1 MMHYESVTTS
11 WSSTPKNGKVH
22 GQRNTVRIENG
33 KGVKR
38 TEALNAAGSVIETN
52 TKHLKQNEIASI
64 ANGTFVPGLWS
75 DCGLKCMSRN
85 AARKQKK
92 TKTRRTTKKR

>member
-1 MMHYESVTTS
+1 MHYESVTTS
-11 WSSTPKNGKVH
+11 WSSTPKNGSMH
-22 GQRNTVRIENG
+22 GQRNIVTIENG
-33 KGVKR
+33 KGIKR

-64 ANGTFVPGLWS
+64 VNGKFVPGLWS
-75 DCGLKCMSRN
+75 DCGLKCTRS
-85 AARKQKK
+85 RKQKK